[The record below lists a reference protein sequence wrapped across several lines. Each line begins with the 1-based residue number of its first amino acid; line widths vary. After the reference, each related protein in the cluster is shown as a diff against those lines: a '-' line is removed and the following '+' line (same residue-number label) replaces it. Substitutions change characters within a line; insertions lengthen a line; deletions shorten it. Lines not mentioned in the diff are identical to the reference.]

1 MYREPLQ
8 AGKGLSVQ
16 LEVKAEIT
24 IGKEGSDNQLVIEV
38 TGVFT
43 EEVGLDMGVRS
54 QAVWKV
60 WGIFPYIAEY
70 RVTANIDVL
79 NYTGVEV
86 NAIMMTKESH
96 EKDDDDKNALDKGL
110 DIADQIKEL
119 IDNAK
124 DDGEDSDKEE
134 NANKLA
140 ERYKEMMD
148 AESDWVKV
156 LEQNIVDQEWR
167 LPPALPIIAVNMEV
181 NFVINVDACI
191 SVGFD
196 LNT

>member
-1 MYREPLQ
+1 
-8 AGKGLSVQ
+8 
-16 LEVKAEIT
+16 
-24 IGKEGSDNQLVIEV
+24 
-38 TGVFT
+38 
-43 EEVGLDMGVRS
+43 
-54 QAVWKV
+54 
-60 WGIFPYIAEY
+60 
-70 RVTANIDVL
+70 
-79 NYTGVEV
+79 
-86 NAIMMTKESH
+86 MTKESH

-167 LPPALPIIAVNMEV
+167 LPPALPL
-181 NFVINVDACI
+181 
-191 SVGFD
+191 S
-196 LNT
+196 L